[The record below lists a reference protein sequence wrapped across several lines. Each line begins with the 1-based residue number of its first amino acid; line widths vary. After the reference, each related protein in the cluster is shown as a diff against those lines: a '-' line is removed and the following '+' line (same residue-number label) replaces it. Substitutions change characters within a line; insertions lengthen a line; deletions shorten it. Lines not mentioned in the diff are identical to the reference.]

1 MIFKGSFEGSIRASL
16 KRIFKGSRGDLEGL
30 FGFRVWVEFRALG
43 CRRARIRATASIPV
57 RAFSGR
63 AGYYK
68 VFLFFQGFMQVFYRL
83 VQGLLRFAGC
93 LSRISC
99 RVSRR
104 VCTRVLWRLCTG
116 YL

>member
-1 MIFKGSFEGSIRASL
+1 M
-16 KRIFKGSRGDLEGL
+16 
-30 FGFRVWVEFRALG
+30 EFRALG

-68 VFLFFQGFMQVFYRL
+68 VFLFFQAFMQTFYRL
-83 VQGLLRFAGC
+83 VQGLLRFSGF

-99 RVSRR
+99 RASRR
-104 VCTRVLWRLCTG
+104 GLYEGSLEALYGLPVVSIVVPFYG
-116 YL
+116 